1 MLYLLSLKQN
11 KQAEQENMKKQAT
24 NSWEIYTQR
33 FEGEKTNAIRLE
45 AHKLRMKA
53 YKLGIKSNKP
63 LYVERVA

>member
-1 MLYLLSLKQN
+1 
-11 KQAEQENMKKQAT
+11 MKKQAT